1 MAEIKQSFTVNHNR
15 SVVWDMF
22 QDLPKVVSCIPGAS
36 LSEPPVDGVAKGRIS
51 VKLGPIKADFGGEA
65 KVEPNPADFTGTITG
80 AGVDKNQNSRAKGV
94 VTYTLIE
101 LEGGA
106 RTQVDVAV
114 DYTLSG
120 GLAQFARGGIVEAVA
135 GQIISDFT
143 ENLEAEIEA
152 ANPAPVAAVTASAE
166 AGTSGA
172 AAAVA
177 APAAAPA
184 PAKAKP
190 RELNMFALLMTVLG
204 NKLRSLFGGKTQP

>member
-51 VKLGPIKADFGGEA
+51 VKLGPIKADFGGDA

-143 ENLEAEIEA
+143 ENLEVEIEA
-152 ANPAPVAAVTASAE
+152 ANPAP
-166 AGTSGA
+166 
-172 AAAVA
+172 
-177 APAAAPA
+177 APAAVEMLVEKVSPDAA
-184 PAKAKP
+184 HVAVASPAKTKP
-190 RELNMFALLMTVLG
+190 RELNMIGLLMAVLG
-204 NKLRSLFGGKTQP
+204 KKLRMLLGGKTQP

>member
-1 MAEIKQSFTVNHNR
+1 
-15 SVVWDMF
+15 
-22 QDLPKVVSCIPGAS
+22 
-36 LSEPPVDGVAKGRIS
+36 
-51 VKLGPIKADFGGEA
+51 
-65 KVEPNPADFTGTITG
+65 
-80 AGVDKNQNSRAKGV
+80 
-94 VTYTLIE
+94 
-101 LEGGA
+101 
-106 RTQVDVAV
+106 VAV

-135 GQIISDFT
+135 SQIISDFT

-152 ANPAPVAAVTASAE
+152 ANPAPVAAVAASAE

-172 AAAVA
+172 AASVA